1 MKRTKRLMALT
12 AAAFLGFGMLSGCAG
27 RPGGNA
33 DLKITI
39 SKLGYGTEWL
49 KAIAEKYTEKT
60 GVTFDIVEPVGNA
73 GIDAIYAEMESLASD
88 TDIFITRQRHFF
100 ETIYKGSISVD
111 GVRYPCQY
119 ADLTDVYKADSDGS
133 TIKEK
138 MKPEFE
144 QFYNVDEAYYGLPWA
159 ESALGIVR
167 NKDVWD
173 KLGFTDADVPL
184 TTDELFD
191 LCDTIKSK
199 TAASADLKGVAPFI
213 YSLSDEYYT
222 SFVPLWFGQYEGSE
236 SIRNFFNGLD
246 PAGETSYNLY
256 AYDGQEKALEVLNEL
271 ITDKNGYQHG
281 ASKDLTFTNMQS
293 YFLMGQAVFCVN
305 GTWLEIEMG
314 SNYKGANIDYIKTPV
329 ISALSEKLSYYQS
342 GADTANNEKLS
353 ALVGYVD
360 AHPEEGDNAD
370 RPAGTT
376 EEDVEI
382 VRDARHIGSYL
393 GEGKDHIVSI
403 PAYSRNIEA
412 AKEFLKFI
420 YSDEGLNIFYE
431 VTQGQMLPVIPTTG
445 YDESKISATTFRK
458 AINDVLN
465 EGYILPWESSMP
477 TKIYALGGV
486 STYWNNGLTTTVM
499 KALLQGTSPASI
511 INTNQSYL
519 KTNWKTITDY

>member
-167 NKDVWD
+167 NKD
-173 KLGFTDADVPL
+173 
-184 TTDELFD
+184 E
-191 LCDTIKSK
+191 
-199 TAASADLKGVAPFI
+199 
-213 YSLSDEYYT
+213 
-222 SFVPLWFGQYEGSE
+222 
-236 SIRNFFNGLD
+236 
-246 PAGETSYNLY
+246 
-256 AYDGQEKALEVLNEL
+256 
-271 ITDKNGYQHG
+271 
-281 ASKDLTFTNMQS
+281 
-293 YFLMGQAVFCVN
+293 
-305 GTWLEIEMG
+305 
-314 SNYKGANIDYIKTPV
+314 
-329 ISALSEKLSYYQS
+329 
-342 GADTANNEKLS
+342 
-353 ALVGYVD
+353 
-360 AHPEEGDNAD
+360 
-370 RPAGTT
+370 
-376 EEDVEI
+376 
-382 VRDARHIGSYL
+382 
-393 GEGKDHIVSI
+393 
-403 PAYSRNIEA
+403 
-412 AKEFLKFI
+412 
-420 YSDEGLNIFYE
+420 
-431 VTQGQMLPVIPTTG
+431 
-445 YDESKISATTFRK
+445 
-458 AINDVLN
+458 
-465 EGYILPWESSMP
+465 
-477 TKIYALGGV
+477 
-486 STYWNNGLTTTVM
+486 
-499 KALLQGTSPASI
+499 
-511 INTNQSYL
+511 
-519 KTNWKTITDY
+519 